1 MCPLFLCQ
9 FIVLPPVFR
18 GIKRVC
24 ELGVLFGSDSRY
36 ASTFLKSTKAN
47 FDFLVMANEPYRVD
61 EKDCTIP
68 MHAIIRGNLN
78 VLLEIRQDLI
88 VSGAQQEFL
97 GSGLAGALED
107 ATSQIL

>member
-1 MCPLFLCQ
+1 
-9 FIVLPPVFR
+9 
-18 GIKRVC
+18 
-24 ELGVLFGSDSRY
+24 
-36 ASTFLKSTKAN
+36 
-47 FDFLVMANEPYRVD
+47 VD

-88 VSGAQQEFL
+88 VSGTQQELL